1 MLRERTIAEPPAIV
15 EEVIDADLVAQL
27 RLGAVFG
34 LSMAET
40 TRRLLEQIVTSGTLT
55 EEGAVRAPLSWLP
68 FRTMANRRRID
79 RLVAMRFVWREGSTL
94 HPTVAGVGAVLPFH
108 RAITDTTW
116 LRQFQQPR

>member
-1 MLRERTIAEPPAIV
+1 MLRRTTAAEPPAISENTV
-15 EEVIDADLVAQL
+15 DADLVAQL

-40 TRRLLEQIVTSGTLT
+40 TRRILEQIVTSGTMT
-55 EEGAVRAPLSWLP
+55 EEGAARSRTSWVP
-68 FRTMANRRRID
+68 FRTIANRRRID
-79 RLVAMRFVWREGSTL
+79 HLVAMRFVWREGSIL

-116 LRQFQQPR
+116 LRQFQQPY